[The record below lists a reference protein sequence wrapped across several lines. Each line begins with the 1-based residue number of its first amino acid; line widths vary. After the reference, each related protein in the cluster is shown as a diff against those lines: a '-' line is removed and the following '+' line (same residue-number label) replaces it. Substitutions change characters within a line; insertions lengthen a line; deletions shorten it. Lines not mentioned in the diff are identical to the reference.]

1 MNLLANPLK
10 IQLLYDLAIPFWVYI
25 WRKPQSEKTHAPQSS
40 LQNYL
45 QQPGPENNLI
55 VHGQRNGHR
64 RCTTY
69 IQWNIIQ
76 AQKGQ
81 NNASCSNMDSP
92 SNCLSECDLLHSV
105 WQTSYGITSMW
116 NLGSDGE
123 ESACSAQDP
132 GLILGLGRSS
142 GEGHGYPLQ
151 YSCLGNPMDRG
162 A

>member
-1 MNLLANPLK
+1 MDRGMDTEDVVHIYNGILL
-10 IQLLYDLAIPFWVYI
+10 
-25 WRKPQSEKTHAPQSS
+25 
-40 LQNYL
+40 
-45 QQPGPENNLI
+45 
-55 VHGQRNGHR
+55 RNK
-64 RCTTY
+64 
-69 IQWNIIQ
+69 
-76 AQKGQ
+76 KGQ

-92 SNCLSECDLLHSV
+92 SNCLSESELLHSV

-142 GEGHGYPLQ
+142 GEGNGYPLQ

-162 A
+162 D